1 MASVGLGSITGGR
14 SPLKRGCGEIADP
27 WEMCSEAKGLRE
39 EGLLS
44 SLSTQSWL
52 SLHPHCG
59 APLGASGISCCLRVF
74 SLLFNVSLSLRWG
87 DQLSCFAH
95 DCPDFS
101 TETLESWEDSQPWAN
116 HEGWSP
122 EAADTPMERDE
133 QWGLQLLDGYLV
145 FSPAG
150 PYMCCVTSSSQPS
163 S

>member
-1 MASVGLGSITGGR
+1 MPQKSAVVY
-14 SPLKRGCGEIADP
+14 
-27 WEMCSEAKGLRE
+27 
-39 EGLLS
+39 LS
-44 SLSTQSWL
+44 
-52 SLHPHCG
+52 
-59 APLGASGISCCLRVF
+59 VF

-116 HEGWSP
+116 PEGWSP
-122 EAADTPMERDE
+122 EAGDTLTERGE

-145 FSPAG
+145 LSPAG
-150 PYMCCVTSSSQPS
+150 PYMCCVPSSSQPS